1 MKHLAII
8 LFLVVFDVALA
19 QYASD
24 EEIVARTILKED
36 LDTPDTKGYE
46 AVAWVIY
53 NRMKNKGT
61 NFEKTARSVCLQD
74 NQFAVWSSYWGQS
87 KAKIP
92 TNTNSTSHKDYRLC
106 LAFAKNLVAGKPP
119 TSRDITDGAK
129 FFLADS
135 PSVRRIHPDG
145 NRIGGNWFFENW

>member
-46 AVAWVIY
+46 AVAWV
-53 NRMKNKGT
+53 R
-61 NFEKTARSVCLQD
+61 
-74 NQFAVWSSYWGQS
+74 
-87 KAKIP
+87 
-92 TNTNSTSHKDYRLC
+92 
-106 LAFAKNLVAGKPP
+106 
-119 TSRDITDGAK
+119 
-129 FFLADS
+129 FLF
-135 PSVRRIHPDG
+135 IL
-145 NRIGGNWFFENW
+145 